1 MAIEVTDRFEIE
13 ISGVFESEGENWS
26 AVCASIPGTWLV
38 EQFQKHKEALFS
50 ANVRGYLGSKRSDR
64 NINNGIKETAREG
77 PGDFWVFNNGVTA
90 LVNDFSMTTSPGEDG
105 SSAQRLIVDGL
116 AIVNGAQ
123 TTGSLA
129 SSEADLTDVR
139 IMARFV
145 KCSTPDVIRR
155 IIRFNNRQNKVEAVD
170 FRSNDAVQNRLREEF
185 VSLGSLTYSGG
196 RRGGIE
202 DVIRR
207 PGDTHL
213 PATTAS
219 QALAAFHGDPD
230 LAYNRKSEIWEL
242 DHQYGQFFR
251 EATTARHLLFVFS
264 LVKAIDERKAELRKI
279 AADARTEPQNRQLE
293 FLSQRGAAYLLVA
306 AVASGMESIL
316 GKQIA
321 NRFSLRFT
329 SDVKTIESA
338 VAWWGPIVGV
348 SLSLWSSLVSA
359 TEQGLKNF
367 ENGGERLGNVSRAI
381 GSDQRAVNR
390 DFLGI

>member
-1 MAIEVTDRFEIE
+1 
-13 ISGVFESEGENWS
+13 
-26 AVCASIPGTWLV
+26 
-38 EQFQKHKEALFS
+38 
-50 ANVRGYLGSKRSDR
+50 
-64 NINNGIKETAREG
+64 
-77 PGDFWVFNNGVTA
+77 
-90 LVNDFSMTTSPGEDG
+90 MT
-105 SSAQRLIVDGL
+105 QRLEIDGL

-129 SSEADLTDVR
+129 SSDADLSDVR
-139 IMARFV
+139 VMARFV
-145 KCSTPDVIRR
+145 KCGTPDIIRR

-185 VSLGSLTYSGG
+185 ESLGSLTYSGG

-219 QALAAFHGDPD
+219 QALASFHGDPD

-242 DHQYGQFFR
+242 DQQYGKFFR

-264 LVKAIDERKAELRKI
+264 LVKAIDARKAELRKI
-279 AADARTEPQNRQLE
+279 AADARTAPQSRQLE
-293 FLSQRGAAYLLVA
+293 FLSQRGAAYLLVS

-316 GKQIA
+316 GKQIP
-321 NRFSLRFT
+321 NRFSLQFT
-329 SDVKTIESA
+329 SDVKSIDAA

-359 TEQGLKNF
+359 TEQGLKNSKTVEGAMATF
-367 ENGGERLGNVSRAI
+367 QGQLEAI
-381 GSDQRAVNR
+381 KEPSVDTFSGFASKVD
-390 DFLGI
+390 L